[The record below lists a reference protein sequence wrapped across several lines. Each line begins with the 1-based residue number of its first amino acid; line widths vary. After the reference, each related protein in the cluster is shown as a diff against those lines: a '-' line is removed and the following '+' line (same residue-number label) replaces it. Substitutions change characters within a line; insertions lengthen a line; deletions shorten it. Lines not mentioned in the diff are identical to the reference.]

1 MNEKEKKTMLFC
13 LIGQDLDICC
23 FHSNLSQQ
31 TADDKMITQRPFCLS
46 KQFFLRSEITGYD
59 LITVMT
65 F

>member
-46 KQFFLRSEITGYD
+46 KQFF
-59 LITVMT
+59 
-65 F
+65 